1 MAIAITQVATKAK
14 RKCEACGKLAGAVD
28 VTINSYTC
36 FTLCKKCGAA
46 LAESLQSTEIPY
58 SGTWFKAWEETKKS
72 ILAAMHKNLAADL
85 AAGYEYTGQSIQ
97 KQLAAIDEYKHEF
110 DEQLMSFVGKSN
122 KEVEDWCYYDLKSRG
137 WIE

>member
-1 MAIAITQVATKAK
+1 MAIAITQIIAK
-14 RKCEACGKLAGAVD
+14 TTRVCEACGKRKGTLTVI
-28 VTINSYTC
+28 INSYKC
-36 FTLCKKCGAA
+36 FDLCNKCSVA
-46 LAESLQSTEIPY
+46 LAESLQSTETPC
-58 SGTWFKAWEETKKS
+58 SGTWFKAWEETRNS

-110 DEQLMSFVGKSN
+110 DEQLMGFVGKSN